1 MEYMICQRFHSVILS
16 YICNQ
21 KYYIIS
27 YSKKICNIIE
37 DLKLC
42 DNYLKLMDVSP
53 NKIIELKDSSAT
65 VEQAANALGC
75 KPEHIAKTM
84 SFKTKEGPILIVCA
98 GDAKIDNKKYKSVF
112 GQKAKMIPANEVEE
126 LIGHLPGGVCPFAIK
141 ENVKDI
147 KENVNNLSDVLNTFN
162 DNIDNINELKNI

>member
-1 MEYMICQRFHSVILS
+1 MSFENVK
-16 YICNQ
+16 
-21 KYYIIS
+21 KYFEE
-27 YSKKICNIIE
+27 IE
-37 DLKLC
+37 
-42 DNYLKLMDVSP
+42 MDS
-53 NKIIELKDSSAT
+53 KIIELKDSSAT

-98 GDAKIDNKKYKSVF
+98 GDAKIDNKKYKCVF

-141 ENVKDI
+141 ENVKVYLDISLKRFEKVYPAAGNGHSAIELTI
-147 KENVNNLSDVLNTFN
+147 KELETISKADSWVDVCNNWQVDQ
-162 DNIDNINELKNI
+162 

>member
-1 MEYMICQRFHSVILS
+1 MSFENVK
-16 YICNQ
+16 
-21 KYYIIS
+21 KYFEE
-27 YSKKICNIIE
+27 IE
-37 DLKLC
+37 
-42 DNYLKLMDVSP
+42 MDS
-53 NKIIELKDSSAT
+53 KIIELKDSSAT

-98 GDAKIDNKKYKSVF
+98 GDAKIDNKKYKSLF

-141 ENVKDI
+141 ENVKVYLDVSLKRFEKVYPAAGNGHSAIELTI
-147 KENVNNLSDVLNTFN
+147 KELETISKADSWVDVCNNWQVDQ
-162 DNIDNINELKNI
+162 

>member
-1 MEYMICQRFHSVILS
+1 MSFENVK
-16 YICNQ
+16 
-21 KYYIIS
+21 KYFEE
-27 YSKKICNIIE
+27 IE
-37 DLKLC
+37 
-42 DNYLKLMDVSP
+42 MDS
-53 NKIIELKDSSAT
+53 KIIELKDSSAT

-84 SFKTKEGPILIVCA
+84 SFKTQEGPILIVCA

-141 ENVKDI
+141 ENVKVYLDISLKRFEKVYPAAGNGHSAIELTI
-147 KENVNNLSDVLNTFN
+147 KELETISKADSWVDVCNNWQVDQ
-162 DNIDNINELKNI
+162 

>member
-1 MEYMICQRFHSVILS
+1 MSFENVK
-16 YICNQ
+16 
-21 KYYIIS
+21 KYFEE
-27 YSKKICNIIE
+27 IE
-37 DLKLC
+37 
-42 DNYLKLMDVSP
+42 MDS
-53 NKIIELKDSSAT
+53 KIIELKDSSAT

-126 LIGHLPGGVCPFAIK
+126 LIGHLPGSVCPFAIK
-141 ENVKDI
+141 ENVKVYLDVSLKRFEKVYPAAGNGHSAIELTI
-147 KENVNNLSDVLNTFN
+147 KELETISKADSWVDVCNNWQVDQ
-162 DNIDNINELKNI
+162 

>member
-1 MEYMICQRFHSVILS
+1 MSFENVK
-16 YICNQ
+16 
-21 KYYIIS
+21 KYFEE
-27 YSKKICNIIE
+27 IE
-37 DLKLC
+37 
-42 DNYLKLMDVSP
+42 MDS
-53 NKIIELKDSSAT
+53 KIIELKDSSAT
-65 VEQAANALGC
+65 VEKAANALGC

-141 ENVKDI
+141 ENVKVYLDVSLKRFEKVYPAAGNGHSAIELTI
-147 KENVNNLSDVLNTFN
+147 KKLETISKADSWVDVCNNWQVDQ
-162 DNIDNINELKNI
+162 

>member
-1 MEYMICQRFHSVILS
+1 MSFENVK
-16 YICNQ
+16 
-21 KYYIIS
+21 KYFEE
-27 YSKKICNIIE
+27 IE
-37 DLKLC
+37 
-42 DNYLKLMDVSP
+42 MDS
-53 NKIIELKDSSAT
+53 KIIELKDSSAT
-65 VEQAANALGC
+65 VEKAANALGC

-141 ENVKDI
+141 ENVKVYLDVSLKRFEKVYPAAGNGHSAIELTI
-147 KENVNNLSDVLNTFN
+147 KELETISKADSWVDVCNNWQVDQ
-162 DNIDNINELKNI
+162 

>member
-1 MEYMICQRFHSVILS
+1 MSFENVK
-16 YICNQ
+16 
-21 KYYIIS
+21 KYFEE
-27 YSKKICNIIE
+27 IE
-37 DLKLC
+37 
-42 DNYLKLMDVSP
+42 MDS
-53 NKIIELKDSSAT
+53 KIIELKDSSAT

-141 ENVKDI
+141 ENVKVYLDI
-147 KENVNNLSDVLNTFN
+147 SLKRFEKVYPAAGNGHSAIELTIKKLETISKADSWVDVCNNWQVDQ
-162 DNIDNINELKNI
+162 

>member
-1 MEYMICQRFHSVILS
+1 MSFENVK
-16 YICNQ
+16 
-21 KYYIIS
+21 KYFE
-27 YSKKICNIIE
+27 KIE
-37 DLKLC
+37 
-42 DNYLKLMDVSP
+42 MDS
-53 NKIIELKDSSAT
+53 KIIELKDSSAT

-141 ENVKDI
+141 ENVKVYLDVSLKRFEKVYPAAGNGHSAIELTI
-147 KENVNNLSDVLNTFN
+147 KELETISKADSWVDVCNNWQVDQ
-162 DNIDNINELKNI
+162 

>member
-1 MEYMICQRFHSVILS
+1 MSFENVK
-16 YICNQ
+16 
-21 KYYIIS
+21 KYFEE
-27 YSKKICNIIE
+27 IE
-37 DLKLC
+37 
-42 DNYLKLMDVSP
+42 MDS
-53 NKIIELKDSSAT
+53 KIIELKDSSAT

-75 KPEHIAKTM
+75 RPEHIAKTM

-141 ENVKDI
+141 ENVKVSI
-147 KENVNNLSDVLNTFN
+147 
-162 DNIDNINELKNI
+162 

>member
-1 MEYMICQRFHSVILS
+1 MSFENVK
-16 YICNQ
+16 
-21 KYYIIS
+21 KYFEE
-27 YSKKICNIIE
+27 IE
-37 DLKLC
+37 
-42 DNYLKLMDVSP
+42 MDS
-53 NKIIELKDSSAT
+53 KIIELKDSSAT

-84 SFKTKEGPILIVCA
+84 SFKTKEGSILIVCA

-141 ENVKDI
+141 ENVKVYLDISLKRFEKVYPAAGNGHSAIELTI
-147 KENVNNLSDVLNTFN
+147 KELETISKADSWVDVCNNWQVDQ
-162 DNIDNINELKNI
+162 

>member
-1 MEYMICQRFHSVILS
+1 MSFENVK
-16 YICNQ
+16 
-21 KYYIIS
+21 KYFEE
-27 YSKKICNIIE
+27 IE
-37 DLKLC
+37 
-42 DNYLKLMDVSP
+42 MDS
-53 NKIIELKDSSAT
+53 KIIELKDSSAT

-112 GQKAKMIPANEVEE
+112 GQTAKMIPANEVEE

-141 ENVKDI
+141 ENVKVYLDISLKRFEKVYPAAGNGHSAIELTI
-147 KENVNNLSDVLNTFN
+147 KELETISKADSWVDVCNNWQVDQ
-162 DNIDNINELKNI
+162 

>member
-1 MEYMICQRFHSVILS
+1 MSFENVK
-16 YICNQ
+16 
-21 KYYIIS
+21 KYFEE
-27 YSKKICNIIE
+27 IE
-37 DLKLC
+37 M
-42 DNYLKLMDVSP
+42 NS
-53 NKIIELKDSSAT
+53 KIIELKDSSAT

-141 ENVKDI
+141 ENVKVYLDVSLKRFEKVYPAAGNGHSAIELTI
-147 KENVNNLSDVLNTFN
+147 KELETISKADSWVDVCNNWQVDQ
-162 DNIDNINELKNI
+162 

>member
-1 MEYMICQRFHSVILS
+1 MSFENVK
-16 YICNQ
+16 
-21 KYYIIS
+21 KYFEE
-27 YSKKICNIIE
+27 IE
-37 DLKLC
+37 
-42 DNYLKLMDVSP
+42 MDS
-53 NKIIELKDSSAT
+53 KIIELKDSSAT

-98 GDAKIDNKKYKSVF
+98 GDAKIDNKKYRSEF

-141 ENVKDI
+141 ENVKVYLDISLKRFEKVYPAAGNGHSAIELTI
-147 KENVNNLSDVLNTFN
+147 KELETISKADSWVDVCNNWQVDQ
-162 DNIDNINELKNI
+162 

>member
-1 MEYMICQRFHSVILS
+1 MSFENVK
-16 YICNQ
+16 
-21 KYYIIS
+21 KYFEE
-27 YSKKICNIIE
+27 IE
-37 DLKLC
+37 
-42 DNYLKLMDVSP
+42 MDS
-53 NKIIELKDSSAT
+53 KIIELKDSSAT

-141 ENVKDI
+141 ENVKVYLDISLKRFEKVYPAAGNGHSAIELTI
-147 KENVNNLSDVLNTFN
+147 KELETISKADFWVDVCNNWQVDQ
-162 DNIDNINELKNI
+162 

>member
-1 MEYMICQRFHSVILS
+1 MSFENVK
-16 YICNQ
+16 
-21 KYYIIS
+21 KYFEE
-27 YSKKICNIIE
+27 IE
-37 DLKLC
+37 
-42 DNYLKLMDVSP
+42 MDS
-53 NKIIELKDSSAT
+53 KIIELKDSSAT

-141 ENVKDI
+141 ENVKVYLDISLKRFEKVYPAAGNSHSAIELTI
-147 KENVNNLSDVLNTFN
+147 KELETISKADSWVDVCNNWQVDQ
-162 DNIDNINELKNI
+162 

>member
-1 MEYMICQRFHSVILS
+1 MSFENVK
-16 YICNQ
+16 
-21 KYYIIS
+21 KYFEE
-27 YSKKICNIIE
+27 IE
-37 DLKLC
+37 
-42 DNYLKLMDVSP
+42 MDS
-53 NKIIELKDSSAT
+53 KIIELKDSSAT

-141 ENVKDI
+141 ENVKVYLGISLKRFEKVYPAAGNGHSAIELTI
-147 KENVNNLSDVLNTFN
+147 KELETISKADSWVDVCNNWQVDQ
-162 DNIDNINELKNI
+162 

>member
-1 MEYMICQRFHSVILS
+1 MSFENVK
-16 YICNQ
+16 
-21 KYYIIS
+21 KYFEE
-27 YSKKICNIIE
+27 IE
-37 DLKLC
+37 
-42 DNYLKLMDVSP
+42 MDS
-53 NKIIELKDSSAT
+53 KIIELKDSSAT

-141 ENVKDI
+141 ENAKVYLDVSLKRFEKVYPAAGNGHSAIELTI
-147 KENVNNLSDVLNTFN
+147 KKLETISKADSWVDVCNNWQVDQ
-162 DNIDNINELKNI
+162 

>member
-1 MEYMICQRFHSVILS
+1 MSFENVKKYFEEIEMES
-16 YICNQ
+16 
-21 KYYIIS
+21 
-27 YSKKICNIIE
+27 
-37 DLKLC
+37 
-42 DNYLKLMDVSP
+42 
-53 NKIIELKDSSAT
+53 KIIELKDSSAT

-141 ENVKDI
+141 ENVKVYLDISLKRFEKVYPAAGNGHSAIELTI
-147 KENVNNLSDVLNTFN
+147 KELETISKADSWVDVCNNWQVDQ
-162 DNIDNINELKNI
+162 

>member
-1 MEYMICQRFHSVILS
+1 MSFENVK
-16 YICNQ
+16 
-21 KYYIIS
+21 KYFEE
-27 YSKKICNIIE
+27 IE
-37 DLKLC
+37 
-42 DNYLKLMDVSP
+42 MDS
-53 NKIIELKDSSAT
+53 KIIELKNSSAT

-141 ENVKDI
+141 ENVKVYLDISLKRFEKVYPAAGNGHSAIELTI
-147 KENVNNLSDVLNTFN
+147 KELETISKADSWVDVCNNWQVDQ
-162 DNIDNINELKNI
+162 

>member
-1 MEYMICQRFHSVILS
+1 MSFENVK
-16 YICNQ
+16 
-21 KYYIIS
+21 KYFEE
-27 YSKKICNIIE
+27 IE
-37 DLKLC
+37 
-42 DNYLKLMDVSP
+42 MDS
-53 NKIIELKDSSAT
+53 KIIELKDSSAT

-112 GQKAKMIPANEVEE
+112 GQKEKMIPANEVEE

-141 ENVKDI
+141 ENVKVYLDVSLKRFEKVYPAAGNGHSAIELTI
-147 KENVNNLSDVLNTFN
+147 KELETISKADSWVDVCNNWQVNQ
-162 DNIDNINELKNI
+162 